1 MFKPLED
8 SSKKQAV
15 PYIEDARSDYAPY
28 YKSGLSVQ
36 TAQAAVAVELGKL
49 GGILTGFVAGVF
61 ESNAS
66 KRYGYEIRF
75 LFAGRPGLIRVA
87 GLPIKAK
94 ETDAKLKQVRVQA
107 LLIVRDWL
115 KTSVTSSVFTPSS
128 NVLYQ
133 HLLVDQQH
141 TIADKL
147 IESGQ
152 LYLPS
157 GDVVDGEFEVIDD

>member
-8 SSKKQAV
+8 NSKKQPI
-15 PYIEDARSDYAPY
+15 PYIEEARSDYAPY
-28 YKSGLSVQ
+28 YKSSFSIQ
-36 TAQAAVAVELGKL
+36 AAQAAVAVELGKL
-49 GGILTGFVAGVF
+49 GGILTAFVSGVF
-61 ESNAS
+61 ESNTT

-75 LFAGRPGLIRVA
+75 LFSGRPGLIRIA

-107 LLIVRDWL
+107 LLIARDWL
-115 KTSVTSSVFTPSS
+115 KSSVTSSVFTPSS
-128 NVLYQ
+128 NILYQ
-133 HLLVDQQH
+133 HLLVDQTH
-141 TIADKL
+141 TIADRL

-157 GDVVDGEFEVIDD
+157 GDVVDGEFEVIKD

>member
-8 SSKKQAV
+8 STATKKI

-28 YKSGLSVQ
+28 YSSSVSVQ
-36 TAQAAVAVELGKL
+36 SAQAAVAVELGKL
-49 GGILTGFVAGVF
+49 GGILTAFVAGVF
-61 ESNAS
+61 DLSP

-75 LFAGRPGLIRVA
+75 LFAGRPGVIRVA

-107 LLIVRDWL
+107 LLVVRDWL
-115 KTSVTSSVFTPSS
+115 KSSVTSAIFAPNS
-128 NVLYQ
+128 NILYQ
-133 HLLVDQQH
+133 HLLVDQNQ
-141 TIADKL
+141 TIADLLVK
-147 IESGQ
+147 SGQ

-157 GDVVDGEFEVIDD
+157 GDVVEGEFEIVDE